1 MTYNK
6 SVGLA
11 TITAIGLGAAPEIGI
26 GATVRLRNLGVS
38 FTGNANF
45 DHQFSSALDDA
56 VITGGDYIHNF
67 VAAQT
72 GAVNVVTGSLAGSQ
86 LTPTNAVYSAT
97 SGDLVITVGS
107 HGLSIS
113 DTISFDANSMTFT
126 CQMDG
131 GTANKTY
138 PRTTDPAYGVN
149 LPINSISANTFTVN
163 VGPSPIVNFNVSDA
177 TYNQV
182 TGDMTMTIGVHQLD
196 VGTSVKLL
204 TEGLIFKCSMDG
216 YLTDHAYPRATA
228 GDGSPDPAYNTR
240 LAITAATTDTI
251 TVNVGTASSS
261 QTINGKF
268 PAVHTQAST
277 FQFPVQRSRCE
288 LYRS

>member
-1 MTYNK
+1 
-6 SVGLA
+6 
-11 TITAIGLGAAPEIGI
+11 
-26 GATVRLRNLGVS
+26 
-38 FTGNANF
+38 
-45 DHQFSSALDDA
+45 
-56 VITGGDYIHNF
+56 
-67 VAAQT
+67 
-72 GAVNVVTGSLAGSQ
+72 
-86 LTPTNAVYSAT
+86 
-97 SGDLVITVGS
+97 
-107 HGLSIS
+107 
-113 DTISFDANSMTFT
+113 MTFT

-216 YLTDHAYPRATA
+216 YLTDHAYP
-228 GDGSPDPAYNTR
+228 
-240 LAITAATTDTI
+240 
-251 TVNVGTASSS
+251 VN
-261 QTINGKF
+261 
-268 PAVHTQAST
+268 
-277 FQFPVQRSRCE
+277 CW
-288 LYRS
+288 

>member
-11 TITAIGLGAAPEIGI
+11 TITLLVLVLLQKSELS
-26 GATVRLRNLGVS
+26 ATVRLRNLGVS

-113 DTISFDANSMTFT
+113 DTI
-126 CQMDG
+126 
-131 GTANKTY
+131 
-138 PRTTDPAYGVN
+138 
-149 LPINSISANTFTVN
+149 
-163 VGPSPIVNFNVSDA
+163 
-177 TYNQV
+177 
-182 TGDMTMTIGVHQLD
+182 
-196 VGTSVKLL
+196 
-204 TEGLIFKCSMDG
+204 
-216 YLTDHAYPRATA
+216 
-228 GDGSPDPAYNTR
+228 
-240 LAITAATTDTI
+240 
-251 TVNVGTASSS
+251 
-261 QTINGKF
+261 
-268 PAVHTQAST
+268 
-277 FQFPVQRSRCE
+277 E
-288 LYRS
+288 L